1 MNIKTLCVAGGVIVL
16 ASCGDQV
23 LQVVVDPPIVT
34 PTPSSHK
41 KVVEPASQP
50 FQKVVPKEQNC
61 PAFGSKLINTEEFG
75 DEKICYYLTEMEK

>member
-1 MNIKTLCVAGGVIVL
+1 MNIKPLCVAGGVMVL
-16 ASCGDQV
+16 RSCGDQV
-23 LQVVVDPPIVT
+23 VQEAVDPPIVT

-41 KVVEPASQP
+41 KVFEPASQP

-75 DEKICYYLTEMEK
+75 SQKICYYLTELEK